1 MIILVL
7 SLLYIVNL
15 FFLLNGESVL
25 QNSIR
30 AHDYMDSQPEINEKM
45 RAILVD
51 WLIEV
56 HNKFELMPETL
67 YLTVHIVDQ
76 YLSQKAIPRRNLQL
90 AGMASMFI
98 ASKYE
103 EIWAPEVSDFIH
115 ISDDAYSRE
124 MLLIMEKSILGKLEW
139 NLTVPTLYVFLARY
153 IKAAIS
159 DQEMESMVFFLA
171 ELGLMHYELIRY
183 CPSMIAAAAVY
194 AARCTLNKTPLWD
207 KTLKSYTDFTEPQLL
222 YVLICLVIYV

>member
-1 MIILVL
+1 
-7 SLLYIVNL
+7 
-15 FFLLNGESVL
+15 
-25 QNSIR
+25 
-30 AHDYMDSQPEINEKM
+30 MDSQLEINEKM

-67 YLTVHIVDQ
+67 YLTVHIVDR
-76 YLSQKAIPRRNLQL
+76 YLSQKAIPWRNLQL

-98 ASKYE
+98 
-103 EIWAPEVSDFIH
+103 VSDFIH

-139 NLTVPTLYVFLARY
+139 SLTVPTFARY
-153 IKAAIS
+153 IKDAIS

-183 CPSMIAAAAVY
+183 CPSMIVAAAVY
-194 AARCTLNKTPLWD
+194 GEYGVLSGRAAAICAQVCPPTPYALLYS
-207 KTLKSYTDFTEPQLL
+207 KLGSHHSFHFPNLFRTCRYLKSNMCSPVY
-222 YVLICLVIYV
+222 CS